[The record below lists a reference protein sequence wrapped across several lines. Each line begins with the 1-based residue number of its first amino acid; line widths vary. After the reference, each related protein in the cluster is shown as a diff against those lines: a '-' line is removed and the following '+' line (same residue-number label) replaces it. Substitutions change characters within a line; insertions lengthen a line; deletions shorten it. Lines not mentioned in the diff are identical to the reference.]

1 MLRRSGLRDLPA
13 RLTETTDAP
22 IRKNRFV
29 LCAPLLARIAGMV
42 RRRRVRT
49 LFACK
54 RQAGR
59 GTPHADRRRIL
70 RRASESPLF
79 ASQPL
84 LLRRLPGWLA
94 TRLVIRLESRI
105 LARPPIFSLRRH
117 RWLSTRINSM
127 SFLAERWS

>member
-22 IRKNRFV
+22 IRKNRFA

-54 RQAGR
+54 RQARCGVPHPQR
-59 GTPHADRRRIL
+59 GGVL

-94 TRLVIRLESRI
+94 TRLVIRLESRTT
-105 LARPPIFSLRRH
+105 ARPANF
-117 RWLSTRINSM
+117 
-127 SFLAERWS
+127 